1 MYSDI
6 GRSCKARRTVRS
18 LHQDG
23 GWPQQGWF
31 WRHDQRLQMS
41 VRKSRQCYSL
51 FWLCLRCSAI
61 FRFHLFLFSHSFS
74 TSSSSSTYC
83 RISPGWQSSALQIAF
98 SVDSRTAF
106 ALLFFRIERFASVM
120 STSPASSVSPF
131 LRFCHHYVQVDHDHV
146 FLLHPVLRSS
156 GHFPA
161 YRSQLYQR
169 PGTAPEKKVPQSQIP
184 GS

>member
-18 LHQDG
+18 LHQGG
-23 GWPQQGWF
+23 GWPRQGWF

-41 VRKSRQCYSL
+41 VRKSRQCCPL
-51 FWLCLRCSAI
+51 FCAMPVPLCNFPVPA
-61 FRFHLFLFSHSFS
+61 FFLFSHSFS

-120 STSPASSVSPF
+120 STSPGKLCQSL
-131 LRFCHHYVQVDHDHV
+131 LRFAIITSRLIMIMS

-156 GHFPA
+156 GHF
-161 YRSQLYQR
+161 SSL
-169 PGTAPEKKVPQSQIP
+169 
-184 GS
+184 